1 MTNSFLYGIGFR
13 SKTPSFDADQEI
25 ELMVTGKTEEGHI
38 ARVGD
43 SVLHIEDAPRGA
55 VDTRIRARVTAFD
68 DETHRGTA
76 TYIETVGESS
86 F

>member
-1 MTNSFLYGIGFR
+1 MTNSFLFGIGFR
-13 SKTPSFDADQEI
+13 SKTPSFDPDQEI
-25 ELMVTGKTEEGHI
+25 ELMVTGKTDEGYI

-43 SVLHIEDAPRGA
+43 SILHIEDAPGGA
-55 VDTRIRARVTAFD
+55 VDTRIRARVIDFD

-76 TYIETVGESS
+76 RYIETIGESS